1 MVSIDDDDGDAE
13 PSGAGGG
20 PGAFSAA
27 FTLAARTRL
36 HHLLLSA
43 VHRATADP
51 VGQAALLAALQRAP
65 PPLAAAAQCLPL
77 VSAAA
82 ALAANP
88 PAGADAPSDLAA
100 GMEVSPAAAL
110 LAAAIV
116 RNPLP
121 LRPRGSRAHA
131 HGRA

>member
-1 MVSIDDDDGDAE
+1 VVSIDDDEGDGE

-27 FTLAARTRL
+27 FTLAARVRL
-36 HHLLLSA
+36 HHLLLSG
-43 VHRATADP
+43 VNSATADP
-51 VGQAALLAALQRAP
+51 PGQAALLAALQRAP

-82 ALAANP
+82 ALAADP

-110 LAAAIV
+110 LPAAIV

-121 LRPRGSRAHA
+121 LRPRGARAHA
-131 HGRA
+131 RSRA